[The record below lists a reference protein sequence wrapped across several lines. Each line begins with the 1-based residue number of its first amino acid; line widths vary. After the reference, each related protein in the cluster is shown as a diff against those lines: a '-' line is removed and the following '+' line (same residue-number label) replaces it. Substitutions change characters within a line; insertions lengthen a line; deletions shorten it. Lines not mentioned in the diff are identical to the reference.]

1 MGNVDQAEGLRRLMS
16 FARARTVAF
25 VGGKRGAGA
34 TRFVINFA
42 RALARK
48 GRRVLVVDENF
59 ASQNIAE
66 SFGMRACFDLKHVI
80 GGDCSLEQALLR
92 GPDDIVVL
100 PAARAARTLPRLDT
114 ASAER
119 AIRCF
124 AELDRRAD
132 IVLLDAR
139 NDAQAPSPFASAVQ
153 EVIVIVSPGPSS
165 ITGGYAAVKR
175 MSRGNG
181 RRRFHIMVNRS
192 QHGDTSERVFRNM
205 SEAAAR
211 HLQVD
216 LDYMG
221 AIPLDPE
228 GDSGAALRSAKLIE
242 TARLFSEHAGAML
255 RWTSPQEAASRLDT
269 FMQRAIYE
277 SRLIAAG
284 TGA

>member
-25 VGGKRGAGA
+25 VGGTRGAGA
-34 TRFVINFA
+34 TRSVINFA

-59 ASQNIAE
+59 ASRNIAE

-100 PAARAARTLPRLDT
+100 PAARAARTLPRLDA

-119 AIRCF
+119 AIQCF
-124 AELDRRAD
+124 SELDRSAD

-139 NDAQAPSPFASAVQ
+139 NDAQEPSPFASAVQ

-175 MSRGNG
+175 MSRGHR
-181 RRRFHIMVNRS
+181 RRRFHILVNRS
-192 QHGDTSERVFRNM
+192 QHDDTADRVFRNM
-205 SEAAAR
+205 SEAATR

-221 AIPLDPE
+221 AIPHDPE
-228 GDSGAALRSAKLIE
+228 AGSGAAFHSAKLIE
-242 TARLFSEHAGAML
+242 TARLFSEHAGVML
-255 RWTSPQEAASRLDT
+255 RWTAPQEGASRLDT